1 MKVWSLANNS
11 LRLCGGF
18 FVLNEH
24 GNAVTLGFCSGVYHK
39 NYGITVAH
47 LADSV
52 NADGNVVHVGEVG
65 DKLYAFDADELDASG
80 VALGREFSLSAEGK
94 TPRFQKRP
102 LQFLPHRDRT
112 VRCQHFLLL

>member
-80 VALGREFSLSAEGK
+80 VHAQVQIGTIVSI
-94 TPRFQKRP
+94 
-102 LQFLPHRDRT
+102 DRAT
-112 VRCQHFLLL
+112 DSMLFENCPEVRTGL